1 MQIRAQYTCVFVKER
16 KEGVSKHLDLQF
28 GQGCRSLDV
37 CSKSIQMYLN
47 LLALE
52 INRKSCRV
60 KLSHEIT
67 SNTSSASVRPVKIPQ
82 NTLLSTFSPS

>member
-1 MQIRAQYTCVFVKER
+1 MK
-16 KEGVSKHLDLQF
+16 KHLDLQF
-28 GQGCRSLDV
+28 KQACRSLDV
-37 CSKSIQMYLN
+37 FSKAVQMYLN
-47 LLALE
+47 LSALE
-52 INRKSCRV
+52 INRKSCKV